1 MTATDYLKEI
11 ADTAQAI
18 AERAKNIPVGEGTDL
33 LLRQLK
39 FSLRELRSVES
50 DLDNLTEDD
59 YRDERDNQD

>member
-1 MTATDYLKEI
+1 MSAAEYLKEI
-11 ADTAQAI
+11 AETAQAI

-39 FSLRELRSVES
+39 FSLLELRSVES

-59 YRDERDNQD
+59 YRNGY

>member
-1 MTATDYLKEI
+1 MSAAEYLREITETAT
-11 ADTAQAI
+11 AI

-39 FSLRELRSVES
+39 FSLLELRSIES

-59 YRDERDNQD
+59 YRNE